1 MKKSRFTETRIVSI
15 LKQHEGGLKV
25 TEICRQHGI
34 SPATFHNWKAK
45 YGGLD
50 AKLLSQLKELKA
62 ENAWLKRMY
71 AETSMINDAL
81 KMLLKKKALGP
92 GQKRE
97 VAQGLI
103 RDHHLSER
111 QACIQVGLPRSTF
124 QYKRKTKDD
133 DLVITQLRMLV
144 EKHPAIGF

>member
-1 MKKSRFTETRIVSI
+1 
-15 LKQHEGGLKV
+15 
-25 TEICRQHGI
+25 
-34 SPATFHNWKAK
+34 
-45 YGGLD
+45 
-50 AKLLSQLKELKA
+50 
-62 ENAWLKRMY
+62 
-71 AETSMINDAL
+71 
-81 KMLLKKKALGP
+81 MLLKKKALGP
-92 GQKRE
+92 DQKRE

>member
-34 SPATFHNWKAK
+34 SPATFHNSKAK

-81 KMLLKKKALGP
+81 KDVIEKKSSRA
-92 GQKRE
+92 
-97 VAQGLI
+97 
-103 RDHHLSER
+103 
-111 QACIQVGLPRSTF
+111 
-124 QYKRKTKDD
+124 
-133 DLVITQLRMLV
+133 
-144 EKHPAIGF
+144 